1 MFPDGAAHKDGRLQ
15 PGDQILD
22 MCSQSFKNMEHDQ
35 AHAAVLKASGTVR
48 PPFSP
53 LIFHGAV
60 RLLRTMGIHRDDFS
74 FADHDVGA
82 STPIRQR

>member
-22 MCSQSFKNMEHDQ
+22 MCSQSFKDMEHDQ

-48 PPFSP
+48 LIPSPKFFIEEFALPPAN
-53 LIFHGAV
+53 I
-60 RLLRTMGIHRDDFS
+60 GIHNDFS
-74 FADHDVGA
+74 FIVDHDVGA
-82 STPIRQR
+82 STPI